1 MIRKR
6 ALAEKHRLKK
16 AMLKYKPACIMIR
29 CCWEVQRIRSLN
41 WRTHGSLV
49 KYFSYNLFLLFK
61 YVW

>member
-41 WRTHGSLV
+41 WRTHGSL
-49 KYFSYNLFLLFK
+49 
-61 YVW
+61 